1 MRFMDIPLFPRRI
14 EIPDFDSFIRGRLSQ
29 KVTYWPQQAIP
40 LVGYM
45 AWPND
50 PAGRH
55 EATRILRKWVQ
66 NTRETGF
73 KKTQG
78 PIFGARSIQKAPR
91 NHDKSSRLCPTLVWY
106 TGCLRLMR
114 APTGANGCELEFGH
128 ILKFRA
134 PTMGI
139 REGVL
144 P

>member
-1 MRFMDIPLFPRRI
+1 MARSRFATLLRI
-14 EIPDFDSFIRGRLSQ
+14 LVFKSRFGYSGAFRLC
-29 KVTYWPQQAIP
+29 P
-40 LVGYM
+40 
-45 AWPND
+45 
-50 PAGRH
+50 
-55 EATRILRKWVQ
+55 RILRKWVQ